1 MPSPLVRDKSSSPYK
16 LRDTSKLPSRYRDEE
31 IDVPPLRTRTPAKVR
46 TPSKNT
52 VHSSSSN
59 PSARRVLNT
68 ETSTPLQHT
77 LHTPG
82 PLQENLSHSNA
93 LSRRSGELEF
103 SKIDLLEADSKSSAV
118 PLPILSG
125 GDVGSSPYVPV
136 RGDAGEMHVPYS
148 APTVVTRHSSYI
160 PKVDSFTPE
169 SSRSSYDDDSNE
181 ATRTALKRIA
191 KQKSQNEIGS
201 ELQMSLRRIRN
212 LFKLPKARRWVI
224 CEFFYSGVDEQLFLG
239 DNEFGQLIREAF
251 PNLKTMYMNKQEWRV
266 IRRLLGKP
274 RRCSTTFFD
283 EERQILDQRR
293 RKVRCIYDG
302 SFTSASSCDL
312 SDMPPNLPAPLV
324 VGMKVYARLR
334 YPKDG
339 IYGGTIDALVPG
351 GGGYRIVFDKEDMI
365 PPTFIPDYEVMY
377 DGSLELLSL
386 SYFLQQNSAR
396 LPGAIN
402 SSRTVPITHS
412 SKQKKSDGSQEKVG
426 NFPVRMLVILVK
438 VAKLLEIKKKLV
450 KTLTELNNEAEKE
463 SILTEVYTPV
473 FQERYART
481 VVDLET
487 VNRQVNIYLNGIQE
501 YNAQLLPHLSEIS
514 VSARPEALRRMCTSH
529 ASQIVRHCNQNLNVT
544 NSQALRL
551 ITSLTSLLLQIRSL
565 GQQKMTPMDLTA
577 LNDSISEIQ
586 QMISPKNYN
595 CFQDH
600 VEVHMKQVHSVMLKS
615 GAMAV

>member
-1 MPSPLVRDKSSSPYK
+1 MSGRSPVKSPARKKVAAMPSP
-16 LRDTSKLPSRYRDEE
+16 
-31 IDVPPLRTRTPAKVR
+31 
-46 TPSKNT
+46 
-52 VHSSSSN
+52 
-59 PSARRVLNT
+59 
-68 ETSTPLQHT
+68 
-77 LHTPG
+77 
-82 PLQENLSHSNA
+82 
-93 LSRRSGELEF
+93 
-103 SKIDLLEADSKSSAV
+103 
-118 PLPILSG
+118 LSG

-351 GGGYRIVFDKEDMI
+351 GGGYRIVFDKVRFVKRLLLDLIAMVPCFLFDWGMEDMI

-402 SSRTVPITHS
+402 SSRTE
-412 SKQKKSDGSQEKVG
+412 EKVG

-551 ITSLTSLLLQIRSL
+551 ITSLTSLLLQVCHFVSL
-565 GQQKMTPMDLTA
+565 LVKEMES
-577 LNDSISEIQ
+577 NI
-586 QMISPKNYN
+586 
-595 CFQDH
+595 
-600 VEVHMKQVHSVMLKS
+600 
-615 GAMAV
+615 